1 MVKYFILLISCL
13 LCSADAVNITLGSCA
28 SFAAQAGTAVSF
40 GGSQTT
46 IYTGDIGVAPGTAIS
61 GNVVLLRLV
70 NQIRKTSDHKMTIRM
85 ALILRDMI

>member
-1 MVKYFILLISCL
+1 MVKFLLLLISCL
-13 LCSADAVNITLGSCA
+13 LHSAHAQAVNITIGSCA

-61 GNVVLLRLV
+61 GNVVLLRLE
-70 NQIRKTSDHKMTIRM
+70 NQIRKTSNYKMTNIEREWF
-85 ALILRDMI
+85 